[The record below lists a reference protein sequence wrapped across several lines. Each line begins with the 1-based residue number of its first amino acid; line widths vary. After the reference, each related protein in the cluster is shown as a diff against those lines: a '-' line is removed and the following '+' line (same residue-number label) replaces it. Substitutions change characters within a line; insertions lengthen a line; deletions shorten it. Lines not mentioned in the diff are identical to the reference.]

1 MTITVLLFAKLREL
15 AGVDRVPVDVPAGA
29 TVSGLKQALAHRF
42 PPATSLLE
50 RSAIAVNREF
60 ATDDRPL
67 AETDEVAAIPPVS
80 GG

>member
-1 MTITVLLFAKLREL
+1 MTLTVLLFAKLRDT
-15 AGVDRVPVDVPAGA
+15 AGTDRVAVEVPAGA
-29 TVSGLKQALAHRF
+29 TVAQLKHALAERV
-42 PPATSLLE
+42 PPAAALLE